1 MGLSISY
8 PPDDYLPA
16 VEDNMGRLFIRSLR
30 FNDMEADVD
39 SPWPLLCP
47 AFGSGKL
54 IIEGS
59 LSFKKREADDNVQTE
74 TMLSIIRSPKP
85 EREGGSINRSAATAT
100 AVPSMSDCPSDSP
113 VIGIHSLRHRA
124 VAVRLQKVYKSFR
137 TRRQLGDCAILV
149 EQRKQGEGAV
159 RLPGSWG
166 ADEFLDRTSWSREA
180 EGLPHR
186 RHRAAPR

>member
-1 MGLSISY
+1 L
-8 PPDDYLPA
+8 
-16 VEDNMGRLFIRSLR
+16 
-30 FNDMEADVD
+30 
-39 SPWPLLCP
+39 PLLRP
-47 AFGSGKL
+47 AFGSRKL

-59 LSFKKREADDNVQTE
+59 LSFKRREADNVQTE
-74 TMLSIIRSPKP
+74 TTMSIIRSPKP
-85 EREGGSINRSAATAT
+85 EREGGSVNPSAATAT
-100 AVPSMSDCPSDSP
+100 VVPSMSDCPSDSP